1 MYSLLSLTFIYITL
15 WLDRA
20 KGNLTIMEHTYVFRS
35 VQVWYIYSGPTT
47 INIITDSFVLYF
59 IYGLGLVQMISPIS
73 ANDCRAILIK
83 FQILFA
89 QRC

>member
-1 MYSLLSLTFIYITL
+1 MSL
-15 WLDRA
+15 
-20 KGNLTIMEHTYVFRS
+20 E

-73 ANDCRAILIK
+73 ATDCRAILIK
-83 FQILFA
+83 FQIK
-89 QRC
+89 